1 MEHSSNKQI
10 KAFCITLSSNKL
22 DKEWIGLK
30 ELVLDCWKIYSRK
43 KIPNH
48 FSIMSPNTILTT
60 TTCSLQTKYATI
72 SKVFDGLIFF
82 STNKSPHSYMKCSQR
97 HSMVWGPLKNEYW
110 IGNVSYLNILHFPGD
125 TLIYVRIEA
134 S

>member
-10 KAFCITLSSNKL
+10 KAFCITLSSSKL

-60 TTCSLQTKYATI
+60 HRML
-72 SKVFDGLIFF
+72 
-82 STNKSPHSYMKCSQR
+82 STNKIGYYIKSIWWINFFFLLTRVPIPTWN
-97 HSMVWGPLKNEYW
+97 VLKDIPWSE
-110 IGNVSYLNILHFPGD
+110 VLLRMNIELEMSH
-125 TLIYVRIEA
+125 TLIFYTSQVIL
-134 S
+134 